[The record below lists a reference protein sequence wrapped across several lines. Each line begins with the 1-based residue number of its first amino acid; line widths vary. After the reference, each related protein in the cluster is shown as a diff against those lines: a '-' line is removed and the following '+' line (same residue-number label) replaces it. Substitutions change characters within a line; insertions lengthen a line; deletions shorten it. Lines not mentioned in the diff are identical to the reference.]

1 MPFAVVPPCFLLPTF
16 VLALALPQGGAPL
29 QTTHTI
35 GTQCDPSPSCV
46 FTTIEYSLYAA
57 RSFFEPGI
65 LLLHVFLKNFKKSA
79 GAFAFSDVLVLPIS
93 PQNMLRTWRFT
104 TQICIKCRS
113 CATAHNPLCMC
124 QVVAHQVFNLASG
137 QEARFTHGHSWHC
150 ISLHVP

>member
-1 MPFAVVPPCFLLPTF
+1 MIVGAGIIHSLRYYIFKTGAHGFFLFFLCMPFAVVPPCFLLPRLF
-16 VLALALPQGGAPL
+16 VLALPQGGAPL

-93 PQNMLRTWRFT
+93 PQNMLRG
-104 TQICIKCRS
+104 
-113 CATAHNPLCMC
+113 
-124 QVVAHQVFNLASG
+124 V
-137 QEARFTHGHSWHC
+137 
-150 ISLHVP
+150 SLHKNVSSAEAVPLPTTPCACARW